1 MFRFIKNLFNGIFA
15 FLTGLFKG
23 GKKQKPALEQ
33 ANQEQVKRDS
43 PQPQP
48 QPQPQPVA
56 AANSKPAQG
65 SFFLE
70 ADEARGY
77 NSPNGASGSKSQDTK
92 PSTPEIQTAS
102 ASALNLPQPKVTSY
116 RDFSNFGDR
125 RRPGANMSSFLDM
138 ARKVRTSS

>member
-1 MFRFIKNLFNGIFA
+1 MFRFIKNLFSGIIA

-23 GKKQKPALEQ
+23 GKQQKQAPVLEQ
-33 ANQEQVKRDS
+33 ANQEQAKNDS

-48 QPQPQPVA
+48 QTTA
-56 AANSKPAQG
+56 AANSKPTPG
-65 SFFLE
+65 NFFLD

-77 NSPNGASGSKSQDTK
+77 HSPNGGSTSQSQDAQ
-92 PSTPEIQTAS
+92 PSAPQPAS

-116 RDFSNFGDR
+116 SDFSNFGDR
-125 RRPGANMSSFLDM
+125 RRPGANMSSFLEM

>member
-1 MFRFIKNLFNGIFA
+1 MFRFIKNLFNGILA
-15 FLTGLFKG
+15 FLSGLLKG
-23 GKKQKPALEQ
+23 EKQQKQAPVLEQ
-33 ANQEQVKRDS
+33 AKPEQAKSDS
-43 PQPQP
+43 PQPQS
-48 QPQPQPVA
+48 QPTAATNSQP
-56 AANSKPAQG
+56 PAQG

-77 NSPNGASGSKSQDTK
+77 NSPNGGPSNQSQEAK
-92 PSTPEIQTAS
+92 QSAPQPAS

-125 RRPGANMSSFLDM
+125 RRPGANMSSFLEM

>member
-1 MFRFIKNLFNGIFA
+1 MFRFIKNLFNGIFS
-15 FLTGLFKG
+15 FLSGLFKG
-23 GKKQKPALEQ
+23 GKQQKQAPVLEQ
-33 ANQEQVKRDS
+33 AKPEPAKSDS

-48 QPQPQPVA
+48 QPTAV
-56 AANSKPAQG
+56 ANSKPAQG

-77 NSPNGASGSKSQDTK
+77 NSPNGGPSNQSQEAK
-92 PSTPEIQTAS
+92 QSAPQPAS

-125 RRPGANMSSFLDM
+125 RRPGANMSSFLEM